1 MNNTLN
7 NNQNSALLA
16 LFLLGT
22 SMVFLSAD
30 LSQASADEPDVRFA
44 GSRWGETYFPN
55 VELTTHEG
63 EKVRFFDDLIEG
75 KVVMINFIY
84 TRCPDACPLETARL
98 SEVREILGDRV
109 GQDVFM
115 YSISID
121 PDYDTPEVLKEFT
134 QMYQIGPGWKF
145 LTGDEEDI
153 LLLRRKLGL
162 YIAEVNKDPFD
173 HNLSMI
179 IGNQATGRWMKRSP
193 FENPYILATEIG
205 TWLHNYKTPSAREN
219 LYQDAPELRTLS
231 QGESLFRTRCAACHN
246 IGRDE
251 NSRMKV
257 GPNLLDVTSNREHD
271 WLSRWL
277 KEPDVM
283 LQEKDPIA
291 TGLFEAFN
299 RVPMPNL
306 RLNNHEV
313 ESLLA
318 FLKIESRR
326 VNKVQQV
333 AALSRQKDAEVPD
346 CCQKLE
352 QMVIGANSID
362 ESGETDTA
370 LATSTTQSP
379 QSNTVSESKP
389 EPEESAAP
397 SDSQQSEPTA
407 SVRSA
412 TRTSPL
418 GMATMLCGLGL
429 GLLAFRL
436 RGQNH

>member
-1 MNNTLN
+1 MTTMLN
-7 NNQNSALLA
+7 DDQRSAQLA
-16 LFLLGT
+16 LVLLGILLVLLVT
-22 SMVFLSAD
+22 PVL
-30 LSQASADEPDVRFA
+30 QASDDEPDLRFA
-44 GSRWGETYFPN
+44 GSRWGQTYFPN

-98 SEVREILGDRV
+98 SEVHEILGDRV
-109 GQDVFM
+109 GRDVFM

-121 PDYDTPEVLKEFT
+121 PDYDTPEVLAKFT
-134 QMYQIGPGWKF
+134 QTYQIGPGWTF
-145 LTGDEEDI
+145 LTGKEEDI

-173 HNLSMI
+173 HNLNMI

-193 FENPYILATEIG
+193 FENPYILANEIG
-205 TWLHNYKTPSAREN
+205 TWLHNYKTPSDRKN
-219 LYQDAPELRTLS
+219 QYQDAPELRKLS
-231 QGESLFRTRCAACHN
+231 QGEAMFRTRCAACHN

-251 NSRMKV
+251 NTRMKV
-257 GPNLLDVTSNREHD
+257 GPNLLNVTSNRQHD

-283 LQEKDPIA
+283 LQEEDPIA

-306 RLNNHEV
+306 RLNDHEI

-318 FLKIESRR
+318 FLETESRR

-333 AALSRQKDAEVPD
+333 AALARQKNAEVPD

-352 QMVIGANSID
+352 QMVIGA
-362 ESGETDTA
+362 
-370 LATSTTQSP
+370 Q
-379 QSNTVSESKP
+379 
-389 EPEESAAP
+389 EPEETTNLLAP
-397 SDSQQSEPTA
+397 STADSPQLHVATTSSSPFRLA
-407 SVRSA
+407 S
-412 TRTSPL
+412 L
-418 GMATMLCGLGL
+418 LCGLGL

-436 RGQNH
+436 REHSD